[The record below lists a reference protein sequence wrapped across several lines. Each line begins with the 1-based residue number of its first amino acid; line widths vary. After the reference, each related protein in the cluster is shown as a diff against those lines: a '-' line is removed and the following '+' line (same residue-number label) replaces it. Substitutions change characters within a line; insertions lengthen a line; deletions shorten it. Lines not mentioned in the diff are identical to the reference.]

1 MDQPYSRLTGLLAA
15 WLTLGGWLD
24 IAGAHQMR
32 EIMRTLHYPDY
43 LLPILG
49 PCKLLAVL
57 ALLYPKTRFLRE
69 WAYAGIT
76 IDALGAFASHCAVH
90 DDLSRAAA
98 PLLML
103 AIAAGSYF
111 LRPDKLRLTGDRT
124 PSLRH

>member
-1 MDQPYSRLTGLLAA
+1 
-15 WLTLGGWLD
+15 
-24 IAGAHQMR
+24 MR

-49 PCKLLAVL
+49 TCKLLAVL

-69 WAYAGIT
+69 WAHAGIT
-76 IDALGAFASHCAVH
+76 IDALGAFASQCAVH